1 MSTDREYEEKRDFIR
16 MFVDA
21 KVEITDPESGK
32 RYEGDSINLSAGG
45 VAFVSSQPFDIDKTL
60 DVKVSSVQSKLPPL
74 SAELVVIRCEKQSDD
89 HYEIAGS
96 IQNVSQVSV
105 YSPVL
110 RRSSQ
115 IIMSIKTNINS
126 CSQELIDVK
135 TVPIPKYCQV

>member
-96 IQNVSQVSV
+96 IQNVS
-105 YSPVL
+105 
-110 RRSSQ
+110 
-115 IIMSIKTNINS
+115 
-126 CSQELIDVK
+126 
-135 TVPIPKYCQV
+135 